1 MKQNKNKYVIFLCL
15 SLLLGFSSCEMKDEL
30 LGHEEQTEQLGSLEV
45 ELFSIYNNVI
55 MSRAEED
62 VTAEDDGTTTGDFD
76 AVDKDVNQYT
86 LVVTNT
92 ETQEVVK
99 KGQVSDLKNG
109 GDKISLP
116 LPVGKYNVKAYN
128 YDCSNISVS
137 TRPYFEGSAN
147 FSITNGTP
155 TDVTLSCK
163 LSWIEVKLNP
173 TNAFINA
180 FKDDYTITV
189 DNGDGASQI
198 FNKNNIGTKYYFKT
212 PVNKNSLT
220 VSVKAMTKEGN
231 TPIDMVY
238 TIQKPADA
246 EGQSANLAGG
256 DSFLINL
263 TEAETTDSHISAI
276 EISADLTFTADG
288 TTIEIPFEDIIYDG
302 PALPGNPND
311 EPETPSGEST
321 LAVSGVPQTFNLDI
335 SDLLSG
341 SASLPSIQVEMSTSL
356 KDENAGIKS
365 LVVSISSTNSTFTD
379 ALLANMDLN
388 TPFDLCN
395 LEGRDAKK
403 ELIGLLLDE
412 EAYNSLHSG
421 TLKEYTFV
429 VTSLVG
435 LLVEQG
441 LVGTHTFNLTISDGQ
456 DTTSDALTV
465 VVTE

>member
-155 TDVTLSCK
+155 TGVTLSCK

-220 VSVKAMTKEGN
+220 VSVKATPKEGN

-263 TEAETTDSHISAI
+263 TEAKATDSHISAI
-276 EISADLTFTADG
+276 EISANLTFTTDG
-288 TTIEIPFEDIIYDG
+288 TTVEIPFEDIIYNG
-302 PALPGNPND
+302 PGLTPQPPVGEPTITFTGLPATYNCA
-311 EPETPSGEST
+311 SGDQTIAGLQNVVIYVSENST
-321 LAVSGVPQTFNLDI
+321 
-335 SDLLSG
+335 
-341 SASLPSIQVEMSTSL
+341 
-356 KDENAGIKS
+356 GIKS
-365 LVVSISSTNSTFTD
+365 LNVTISGAIESLLGMVSLPSSFD
-379 ALLANMDLN
+379 ICDLDDGVKN
-388 TPFDLCN
+388 
-395 LEGRDAKK
+395 A
-403 ELIGLLLDE
+403 
-412 EAYNSLHSG
+412 
-421 TLKEYTFV
+421 
-429 VTSLVG
+429 LVG
-435 LLVEQG
+435 LG
-441 LVGTHTFNLTISDGQ
+441 LISEDDYAGLHAGTVKKFTFNLSSLLVLVPQVVKTGTSTFSLSVNDGV
-456 DTTSDALTV
+456 TTDGGDIIV
-465 VVTE
+465 NVN

>member
-30 LGHEEQTEQLGSLEV
+30 LGHEEQSEQLGSLEV

-212 PVNKNSLT
+212 PVSKNSLT
-220 VSVKAMTKEGN
+220 VSVKATTQEGN

-263 TEAETTDSHISAI
+263 TEAKATDSHISAI
-276 EISADLTFTADG
+276 EISANLTFTTDG
-288 TTIEIPFEDIIYDG
+288 TTVEIPFEDIIYNG
-302 PALPGNPND
+302 PGLTPQPPVGEPTITFTGLPATYNCA
-311 EPETPSGEST
+311 SGDQTIAGLQNVVIYVSENSTGIKSLNVTISGAIES
-321 LAVSGVPQTFNLDI
+321 
-335 SDLLSG
+335 LLG
-341 SASLPSIQVEMSTSL
+341 MASLPSSFDICDLDDGV
-356 KDENAGIKS
+356 KNA
-365 LVVSISSTNSTFTD
+365 
-379 ALLANMDLN
+379 
-388 TPFDLCN
+388 
-395 LEGRDAKK
+395 
-403 ELIGLLLDE
+403 
-412 EAYNSLHSG
+412 
-421 TLKEYTFV
+421 
-429 VTSLVG
+429 LVG
-435 LLVEQG
+435 LG
-441 LVGTHTFNLTISDGQ
+441 LISEDDYAGLHAGTVKKFTFNLSGLLVLVPQ
-456 DTTSDALTV
+456 
-465 VVTE
+465 VVTTGTSTFSLSVNDGVTTDGGDIIVNVN

>member
-30 LGHEEQTEQLGSLEV
+30 LGHEEQTEQLGALEV

-212 PVNKNSLT
+212 PVNKNSLI
-220 VSVKAMTKEGN
+220 VSVKATTQEGN

-263 TEAETTDSHISAI
+263 TEAKATDSHISAI
-276 EISADLTFTADG
+276 EISANLTFTTDG
-288 TTIEIPFEDIIYDG
+288 TTVEIPFEDIIYNG
-302 PALPGNPND
+302 PGLTPQPPVGEPTITFTGLPATYNCAYGDQTIAGLQNVVIYVSEN
-311 EPETPSGEST
+311 ST
-321 LAVSGVPQTFNLDI
+321 
-335 SDLLSG
+335 
-341 SASLPSIQVEMSTSL
+341 
-356 KDENAGIKS
+356 GIKS
-365 LVVSISSTNSTFTD
+365 LNVTISGAIESLLGRVSLPSSFD
-379 ALLANMDLN
+379 ICDLDDGVKN
-388 TPFDLCN
+388 
-395 LEGRDAKK
+395 A
-403 ELIGLLLDE
+403 
-412 EAYNSLHSG
+412 
-421 TLKEYTFV
+421 
-429 VTSLVG
+429 LVG
-435 LLVEQG
+435 LG
-441 LVGTHTFNLTISDGQ
+441 LISEDDYAGLHAGTVKKFTFNLSGLLVLVPQVVKTGTSTFSLSVNDGV
-456 DTTSDALTV
+456 TTDGGDIIV
-465 VVTE
+465 NVN

>member
-92 ETQEVVK
+92 ETQEVVT
-99 KGQVSDLKNG
+99 KGQVSDLKNEEG
-109 GDKISLP
+109 KISLP
-116 LPVGKYNVKAYN
+116 LPMGKYNVKAYN
-128 YDCSNISVS
+128 YDCSNINVS

-147 FSITNGTP
+147 FSITNVTP
-155 TDVTLSCK
+155 TSSVTLSCK

-189 DNGDGASQI
+189 DNGDGATKI
-198 FNKNNIGTKYYFKT
+198 FDKNNIGTKYYFKT

-220 VSVKAMTKEGN
+220 VSVKATPQEGN

-263 TEAETTDSHISAI
+263 TEAKATDSHISAI
-276 EISADLTFTADG
+276 EISANLTFTTDG
-288 TTIEIPFEDIIYDG
+288 TTVEIPFEDIIYNG
-302 PALPGNPND
+302 PGLTPQPPVGEPTITFTGLPATYNCAFGDQTIAGLQNVVIYVSEN
-311 EPETPSGEST
+311 ST
-321 LAVSGVPQTFNLDI
+321 
-335 SDLLSG
+335 
-341 SASLPSIQVEMSTSL
+341 
-356 KDENAGIKS
+356 GIKS
-365 LVVSISSTNSTFTD
+365 LNVTISGAIESLLGTVSLPSS
-379 ALLANMDLN
+379 
-388 TPFDLCN
+388 FDICN
-395 LEGRDAKK
+395 LDDGVKNALVGL
-403 ELIGLLLDE
+403 ELITE
-412 EAYNSLHSG
+412 EDYVNLHAG
-421 TLKEYTFV
+421 TLKEFTFK
-429 VTSLVG
+429 LGG
-435 LLVEQG
+435 LLV
-441 LVGTHTFNLTISDGQ
+441 LVPQTTTGTSTFNLSVNDGI
-456 DTTSDALTV
+456 TTNGGNITV
-465 VVTE
+465 NVSAAAGGE

>member
-220 VSVKAMTKEGN
+220 VSVKATPKEGN

-263 TEAETTDSHISAI
+263 TEAKATDSHISAI
-276 EISADLTFTADG
+276 EISANLTFTTDG
-288 TTIEIPFEDIIYDG
+288 TTVEIPFEDIIYNG
-302 PALPGNPND
+302 PGLTPQPPVGEPTITFTGLPATYNCA
-311 EPETPSGEST
+311 SGDQTIAGLQNVVIYVSENSTGIKSLNVTISGAIES
-321 LAVSGVPQTFNLDI
+321 
-335 SDLLSG
+335 LLG
-341 SASLPSIQVEMSTSL
+341 MASLPSSFDICDLDDGV
-356 KDENAGIKS
+356 KNA
-365 LVVSISSTNSTFTD
+365 
-379 ALLANMDLN
+379 
-388 TPFDLCN
+388 
-395 LEGRDAKK
+395 
-403 ELIGLLLDE
+403 
-412 EAYNSLHSG
+412 
-421 TLKEYTFV
+421 
-429 VTSLVG
+429 LVG
-435 LLVEQG
+435 LG
-441 LVGTHTFNLTISDGQ
+441 LISEDDYAGLHAGTVKKFTFNLSGLLVLVPQVTTGTSTFSLSVNDGVTIDGG
-456 DTTSDALTV
+456 DIIV
-465 VVTE
+465 NVN

>member
-30 LGHEEQTEQLGSLEV
+30 LGHEEQTEQLGALEV

-212 PVNKNSLT
+212 PVNKNSLI
-220 VSVKAMTKEGN
+220 VSVKATTQEGN

-263 TEAETTDSHISAI
+263 TEAKATDSHISAI
-276 EISADLTFTADG
+276 EISANLTFTTDG
-288 TTIEIPFEDIIYDG
+288 TTVEIPFEDIIYNG
-302 PALPGNPND
+302 PGLTPQPPVGEPTITFTGLPATYNCAFGDQTIAGLQNVVIYVSEN
-311 EPETPSGEST
+311 ST
-321 LAVSGVPQTFNLDI
+321 
-335 SDLLSG
+335 
-341 SASLPSIQVEMSTSL
+341 
-356 KDENAGIKS
+356 GIKS
-365 LVVSISSTNSTFTD
+365 LNVTISGAIESLLGRVSLPSSFD
-379 ALLANMDLN
+379 ICDLDDGVKN
-388 TPFDLCN
+388 
-395 LEGRDAKK
+395 A
-403 ELIGLLLDE
+403 
-412 EAYNSLHSG
+412 
-421 TLKEYTFV
+421 
-429 VTSLVG
+429 LVG
-435 LLVEQG
+435 LG
-441 LVGTHTFNLTISDGQ
+441 LISEDDYAGLHAGTVKKFTFNLSGLLVLVPQVVKTGTSTFSLSVNDGV
-456 DTTSDALTV
+456 TTDGGDIIV
-465 VVTE
+465 NVN

>member
-220 VSVKAMTKEGN
+220 VSVKATPQAGN
-231 TPIDMVY
+231 TPIDIVY

-263 TEAETTDSHISAI
+263 TEAKATDSHISAI
-276 EISADLTFTADG
+276 EISANLTFTTDG
-288 TTIEIPFEDIIYDG
+288 TTVEIPFEDIIYNG
-302 PALPGNPND
+302 PGLTPQPPVGEPTITFTGLPATYNCA
-311 EPETPSGEST
+311 SGDQTIAGLQNVVIYVSENSTGIKSLNVTISGAIES
-321 LAVSGVPQTFNLDI
+321 
-335 SDLLSG
+335 LLG
-341 SASLPSIQVEMSTSL
+341 MASLPSSFDICDLDDGV
-356 KDENAGIKS
+356 KNA
-365 LVVSISSTNSTFTD
+365 
-379 ALLANMDLN
+379 
-388 TPFDLCN
+388 
-395 LEGRDAKK
+395 
-403 ELIGLLLDE
+403 
-412 EAYNSLHSG
+412 
-421 TLKEYTFV
+421 
-429 VTSLVG
+429 LVG
-435 LLVEQG
+435 LG
-441 LVGTHTFNLTISDGQ
+441 LISEDDYAGLHAGTVKKFTFNLSGLLVLVPQ
-456 DTTSDALTV
+456 
-465 VVTE
+465 VVTTGTSTFSLSVNDGVTTDGGDIIVNVN

>member
-155 TDVTLSCK
+155 TDVALSCK

-220 VSVKAMTKEGN
+220 VSVKATPQEGN

-263 TEAETTDSHISAI
+263 TEAKATDSHISAI
-276 EISADLTFTADG
+276 EISANLTFTTDG
-288 TTIEIPFEDIIYDG
+288 TTVEIPFEDIIYNG
-302 PALPGNPND
+302 PGLTPQPPVGEPTITFTGLPATYNCA
-311 EPETPSGEST
+311 SGDQTIAGLQNVVIYVSENST
-321 LAVSGVPQTFNLDI
+321 
-335 SDLLSG
+335 
-341 SASLPSIQVEMSTSL
+341 
-356 KDENAGIKS
+356 GIKS
-365 LVVSISSTNSTFTD
+365 LNVTISGAIESLLGMVSLPSSFD
-379 ALLANMDLN
+379 ICDLDDGVKN
-388 TPFDLCN
+388 
-395 LEGRDAKK
+395 A
-403 ELIGLLLDE
+403 
-412 EAYNSLHSG
+412 
-421 TLKEYTFV
+421 
-429 VTSLVG
+429 LVG
-435 LLVEQG
+435 LG
-441 LVGTHTFNLTISDGQ
+441 LISEDDYAGLHAGTVKKFTFNLSGLLVLVPQ
-456 DTTSDALTV
+456 
-465 VVTE
+465 VVTTGTSTFSLSVNDGVTTDGGDIIVNVN

>member
-30 LGHEEQTEQLGSLEV
+30 LGHEEQSEQLGSLEV

-220 VSVKAMTKEGN
+220 VSVKATTQEGN

-263 TEAETTDSHISAI
+263 TEAKATDSHISAI
-276 EISADLTFTADG
+276 EISANLTFTTDG
-288 TTIEIPFEDIIYDG
+288 TTVEIPFEDIIYNG
-302 PALPGNPND
+302 PGLTPQPPVGEPTITFTGLPATYNCA
-311 EPETPSGEST
+311 SGDQTIAGLQNVVIYVSENSTGIKSLNVTISGAIES
-321 LAVSGVPQTFNLDI
+321 
-335 SDLLSG
+335 LLG
-341 SASLPSIQVEMSTSL
+341 MASLPSSFDICDLDDGV
-356 KDENAGIKS
+356 KNA
-365 LVVSISSTNSTFTD
+365 
-379 ALLANMDLN
+379 
-388 TPFDLCN
+388 
-395 LEGRDAKK
+395 
-403 ELIGLLLDE
+403 
-412 EAYNSLHSG
+412 
-421 TLKEYTFV
+421 
-429 VTSLVG
+429 LVG
-435 LLVEQG
+435 LG
-441 LVGTHTFNLTISDGQ
+441 LISEDDYAGLHAGTVKKFTFNLSGLLVLVPQ
-456 DTTSDALTV
+456 
-465 VVTE
+465 VVTTGTSTFSLSVNDGVTTDGGDIIVNVN

>member
-220 VSVKAMTKEGN
+220 VSVKATTQEGN

-263 TEAETTDSHISAI
+263 TEAKATDSHISAI
-276 EISADLTFTADG
+276 EISANLTFTTDG
-288 TTIEIPFEDIIYDG
+288 TTVEIPFEDIIYNG
-302 PALPGNPND
+302 PGLTPQPPVGEPTITFTGLPATYNCAFGDQTIAGLQNVVIYVSEN
-311 EPETPSGEST
+311 ST
-321 LAVSGVPQTFNLDI
+321 
-335 SDLLSG
+335 
-341 SASLPSIQVEMSTSL
+341 
-356 KDENAGIKS
+356 GIKS
-365 LVVSISSTNSTFTD
+365 LNVTISGAIESLLGMVSLPNSFD
-379 ALLANMDLN
+379 ICDLDDGVKN
-388 TPFDLCN
+388 
-395 LEGRDAKK
+395 A
-403 ELIGLLLDE
+403 
-412 EAYNSLHSG
+412 
-421 TLKEYTFV
+421 
-429 VTSLVG
+429 LVG
-435 LLVEQG
+435 LG
-441 LVGTHTFNLTISDGQ
+441 LISEDDYAGLHAGTVKKFTFNLSSLLVLVPQ
-456 DTTSDALTV
+456 
-465 VVTE
+465 VVTTGTSTFSLSVNDGVTTDGGDIIVNVN

>member
-30 LGHEEQTEQLGSLEV
+30 LGHEEQTEQLGALEV

-220 VSVKAMTKEGN
+220 VSVKATTQEGN

-263 TEAETTDSHISAI
+263 TEAKATDSHISAI
-276 EISADLTFTADG
+276 EISANLTFTTDG
-288 TTIEIPFEDIIYDG
+288 TTVEIPFEDIIYNG
-302 PALPGNPND
+302 PGLTPQPPVGEPTITFTGLPATYNCA
-311 EPETPSGEST
+311 SGDQTIAGLQNVVIYVSENST
-321 LAVSGVPQTFNLDI
+321 
-335 SDLLSG
+335 
-341 SASLPSIQVEMSTSL
+341 
-356 KDENAGIKS
+356 GIKS
-365 LVVSISSTNSTFTD
+365 LNVTISGAIESLLGMVSLPSSFD
-379 ALLANMDLN
+379 ICDLDDGVKN
-388 TPFDLCN
+388 
-395 LEGRDAKK
+395 A
-403 ELIGLLLDE
+403 
-412 EAYNSLHSG
+412 
-421 TLKEYTFV
+421 
-429 VTSLVG
+429 LVG
-435 LLVEQG
+435 LG
-441 LVGTHTFNLTISDGQ
+441 LISEDDYAGLHAGTVKKFTFNLSGLLVLVPQVTTGTSTFSLSVNDGV
-456 DTTSDALTV
+456 TTDGGDIIV
-465 VVTE
+465 NVN

>member
-30 LGHEEQTEQLGSLEV
+30 LGHEEQTEQLGALEV

-212 PVNKNSLT
+212 PVNKNCLT
-220 VSVKAMTKEGN
+220 VSVKATTQEGN

-263 TEAETTDSHISAI
+263 TEAKATDSHISAI
-276 EISADLTFTADG
+276 EISANLTFTTDG
-288 TTIEIPFEDIIYDG
+288 TTVEIPFEDIIYNG
-302 PALPGNPND
+302 PGLTPQPPVGEPTITFTGLPATYNCA
-311 EPETPSGEST
+311 SGDQTIAGLQNVVIYVSENST
-321 LAVSGVPQTFNLDI
+321 
-335 SDLLSG
+335 
-341 SASLPSIQVEMSTSL
+341 
-356 KDENAGIKS
+356 GIKS
-365 LVVSISSTNSTFTD
+365 LNVTISGAIESLLGMVSLPSSFD
-379 ALLANMDLN
+379 ICDLDDGVKN
-388 TPFDLCN
+388 
-395 LEGRDAKK
+395 A
-403 ELIGLLLDE
+403 
-412 EAYNSLHSG
+412 
-421 TLKEYTFV
+421 
-429 VTSLVG
+429 LVG
-435 LLVEQG
+435 LG
-441 LVGTHTFNLTISDGQ
+441 LISEDDYAGLHAGTVKKFTFNLSGLLVLVPQVTTGTSTFSLSVNDGV
-456 DTTSDALTV
+456 TTDGGDIIV
-465 VVTE
+465 NVN

>member
-30 LGHEEQTEQLGSLEV
+30 LGHEEQTEQLGALEV

-220 VSVKAMTKEGN
+220 VSVKATTQEGN

-263 TEAETTDSHISAI
+263 TEAKATDSHISAI
-276 EISADLTFTADG
+276 EISANLTFTTDG
-288 TTIEIPFEDIIYDG
+288 TTVEIPFEDIIYNG
-302 PALPGNPND
+302 PGLPPQPPVG
-311 EPETPSGEST
+311 EPTITFTGLPATYNCASGDQTIAGLQNVVIYVSENST
-321 LAVSGVPQTFNLDI
+321 
-335 SDLLSG
+335 
-341 SASLPSIQVEMSTSL
+341 
-356 KDENAGIKS
+356 GIKS
-365 LVVSISSTNSTFTD
+365 LNVTISGAIESLLGMVSLPSSFD
-379 ALLANMDLN
+379 ICDLDDGVKN
-388 TPFDLCN
+388 
-395 LEGRDAKK
+395 A
-403 ELIGLLLDE
+403 
-412 EAYNSLHSG
+412 
-421 TLKEYTFV
+421 
-429 VTSLVG
+429 LVG
-435 LLVEQG
+435 LG
-441 LVGTHTFNLTISDGQ
+441 LISEDDYAGLHAGTVKKFTFNLSGLLVLVPQVTTGTSTFSLSVNDGV
-456 DTTSDALTV
+456 TTDGGDIIV
-465 VVTE
+465 NVN

>member
-128 YDCSNISVS
+128 YDCFNISVS

-220 VSVKAMTKEGN
+220 VSVKATTQEGN

-263 TEAETTDSHISAI
+263 TEAKATDSHISAI
-276 EISADLTFTADG
+276 EISANLTFTTDG
-288 TTIEIPFEDIIYDG
+288 TTVEIPFEDIIYNG
-302 PALPGNPND
+302 PGLTPQPPVGEPTITFTGLPATYNCA
-311 EPETPSGEST
+311 SGDQTIAGLQNVVIYVSENST
-321 LAVSGVPQTFNLDI
+321 
-335 SDLLSG
+335 
-341 SASLPSIQVEMSTSL
+341 
-356 KDENAGIKS
+356 GIKS
-365 LVVSISSTNSTFTD
+365 LNVTISGAIESLLGMVSLPSSFD
-379 ALLANMDLN
+379 ICDLDDGVKN
-388 TPFDLCN
+388 
-395 LEGRDAKK
+395 A
-403 ELIGLLLDE
+403 
-412 EAYNSLHSG
+412 
-421 TLKEYTFV
+421 
-429 VTSLVG
+429 LVG
-435 LLVEQG
+435 LG
-441 LVGTHTFNLTISDGQ
+441 LISEDDYAGLHAGTVKKFTFNLSGLLVLVPQVTTGTSTFSLSVNDGV
-456 DTTSDALTV
+456 TTDGGDIIV
-465 VVTE
+465 NVN

>member
-189 DNGDGASQI
+189 DNGDGASQV

-220 VSVKAMTKEGN
+220 VSVKATTQEGN

-263 TEAETTDSHISAI
+263 TEAKATDSHISAI
-276 EISADLTFTADG
+276 EISANLTFTTDG
-288 TTIEIPFEDIIYDG
+288 TTVEIPFEDIIYNGPGLTPQPPVGEPTITFTGLPATYNCAYGDQTIAGLQNVVINVSENSTGIKNLNVTISGAIESLLGMVPSLTSSFDICDLDDG
-302 PALPGNPND
+302 VKNALVGLGLISED
-311 EPETPSGEST
+311 DYAGLHAGT
-321 LAVSGVPQTFNLDI
+321 VKKFTFNL
-335 SDLLSG
+335 S
-341 SASLPSIQVEMSTSL
+341 
-356 KDENAGIKS
+356 
-365 LVVSISSTNSTFTD
+365 
-379 ALLANMDLN
+379 
-388 TPFDLCN
+388 
-395 LEGRDAKK
+395 
-403 ELIGLLLDE
+403 GLLVLVPQ
-412 EAYNSLHSG
+412 
-421 TLKEYTFV
+421 V
-429 VTSLVG
+429 VTS
-435 LLVEQG
+435 
-441 LVGTHTFNLTISDGQ
+441 GTSTFSLSVNDGV
-456 DTTSDALTV
+456 TTDGGDIIV
-465 VVTE
+465 NVN